1 MSARKRKRLLS
12 DPRWA
17 STVAYTTEPIY
28 TFDFYQHLLDAKEYR
43 LDLGFTTISLAPSL
57 NGQPIQI
64 MAKALDGRYL
74 WSFQLWHEKLL

>member
-1 MSARKRKRLLS
+1 M
-12 DPRWA
+12 
-17 STVAYTTEPIY
+17 
-28 TFDFYQHLLDAKEYR
+28 LDAKEYR